1 MGSLTLPD
9 GGLVYLDA
17 NSLIYTVE
25 RVEPYRSLLDPMW
38 QAAQG
43 GNLTVASGALI
54 VVESLVKPLRD
65 GNREIEAQYRELF
78 EASVFRV
85 LDMPLAVFE
94 RAAEIRAFAHLTT
107 ADALHAATALH
118 VNCDLFVTNDAAFR
132 RVDGLAVT
140 VLNDLIDA

>member
-38 QAAQG
+38 RAAQRG
-43 GNLTVASGALI
+43 DLTVASGRLI

-65 GNREIEAQYRELF
+65 RNREIEAQYRELF
-78 EASVFRV
+78 EASIFKV

-94 RAAEIRAFAHLTT
+94 RAAEIRAFAHLKT
-107 ADALHAATALH
+107 ADALHAATALQAG
-118 VNCDLFVTNDAAFR
+118 CDLFITNDADFR
-132 RVDGLAVT
+132 RVEGLAVGIPA
-140 VLNDLIDA
+140 DLIDE